1 MPVDFSSLDLG
12 LQIAIIVVAV
22 VELTLL
28 VIAVVI
34 NLKTP
39 QERLTL
45 PRVGW
50 LAISVLIGIVG
61 PIAFLVAGR
70 RAPQTTAP
78 TPGASH
84 ATATSAID
92 ELYQ

>member
-1 MPVDFSSLDLG
+1 MPVDFSSLDPG
-12 LQIAIIVVAV
+12 LQIAIIVVAI

-28 VIAVVI
+28 ILAVVI

-45 PRVGW
+45 PRAGW

-70 RAPQTTAP
+70 RAPQAP
-78 TPGASH
+78 LPAPGASH